1 MFVSEDEK
9 MKRFATDQSDHDHTI
24 IQVRVIQLR
33 PDDTNTMKWSPV
45 ILTTD
50 LDTSLSLN
58 IKHILDFLDQISMIR
73 LRQ

>member
-9 MKRFATDQSDHDHTI
+9 MFVADQSNHDHTI
-24 IQVRVIQLR
+24 IQIRVIQLR